1 MARIPIGLE
10 AAQSLQPSNSA
21 ALLAGWLAV
30 AKDARLLEAPP
41 TIGRRKQTTMQCN
54 CTPSWC

>member
-30 AKDARLLEAPP
+30 AKDAVAQPATRSPAHYW
-41 TIGRRKQTTMQCN
+41 TT
-54 CTPSWC
+54 